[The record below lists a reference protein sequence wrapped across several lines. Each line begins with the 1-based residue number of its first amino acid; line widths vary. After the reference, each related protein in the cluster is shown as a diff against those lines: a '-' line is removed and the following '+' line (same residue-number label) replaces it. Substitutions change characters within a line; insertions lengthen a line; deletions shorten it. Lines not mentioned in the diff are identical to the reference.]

1 MKGRK
6 IVSIKEKEIQIYLF
20 GSLLKQSA
28 KKNNQEIK
36 LIIGSPSP
44 LTRVLDLLEIPDNK
58 VHIAFVNHRAVK
70 KNHLVKPGDRVCIF
84 PNEYAFFADWNTFRI

>member
-1 MKGRK
+1 M
-6 IVSIKEKEIQIYLF
+6 SIKEKEIQIYLF

-44 LTRVLDLLEIPDNK
+44 LTRVLDLLEIPGK
-58 VHIAFVNHRAVK
+58 KIQIAFVNHRAVQ
-70 KNHLVKPGDRVCIF
+70 KNHLVNPGDRVSLF
-84 PNEYAFFADWNTFRI
+84 PNEYAFFADWKVFRI